1 MHSVHGQHHTDINIG
16 LMTELKCCQMHACDN
31 AHIPVLEF
39 IRLLQ
44 VLIRLDHRCFDVES
58 NICKPFFDVTHNL
71 LLGIAMYSVKSRSV
85 NSRRRA
91 ACGGADPLTDR
102 SGLPVGLLGSIVS
115 KLGYSS
121 GATRS
126 TLSKG

>member
-58 NICKPFFDVTHNL
+58 DSLSLMSRTIFFLASVTNVQS
-71 LLGIAMYSVKSRSV
+71 GQQ
-85 NSRRRA
+85 
-91 ACGGADPLTDR
+91 DR
-102 SGLPVGLLGSIVS
+102 MLIRCHS
-115 KLGYSS
+115 
-121 GATRS
+121 
-126 TLSKG
+126 

>member
-39 IRLLQ
+39 LRLLQ

-58 NICKPFFDVTHNL
+58 DICKPFFDVTHNL
-71 LLGIAMYSVKSRSV
+71 LFGVGHEG
-85 NSRRRA
+85 A
-91 ACGGADPLTDR
+91 AKVCEQHRHVLR
-102 SGLPVGLLGSIVS
+102 QVPV
-115 KLGYSS
+115 
-121 GATRS
+121 R
-126 TLSKG
+126 